1 MSIILKNKTTQ
12 NINNNTIITYNFLIN
27 NKFNLSTYKIYKNN
41 KFSHNAYDDNDHNI
55 LLNNNIKI
63 SSRQI
68 FNLIK

>member
-1 MSIILKNKTTQ
+1 MQIKLQNQTTQ
-12 NINNNTIITYNFLIN
+12 KINNNTIITYNFLIN
-27 NKFNLSTYKIYKNN
+27 NKYNLLTHKIYKNN

-63 SSRQI
+63 TSKQI